1 MGARTAQPIDPA
13 QPLHNPRWEAFA
25 LALAETGNQS
35 EAYRRAYPR
44 SRQWREASV
53 ANKAS
58 ALMRNGDI
66 SARVSHLRDASRT
79 AKMLSR
85 AEALEIAAAFAR
97 DAKLPARDRLAA
109 IERVAK
115 IEAWDGKNLNVT
127 GHLPDLLAAIHER
140 RL

>member
-35 EAYRRAYPR
+35 EALRRAYPNTAGWKQEHVHER
-44 SRQWREASV
+44 ASTLAAKV
-53 ANKAS
+53 
-58 ALMRNGDI
+58 LQ
-66 SARVSHLRDASRT
+66 RVGHLRDASRT

-109 IERVAK
+109 IERIAK

-127 GHLPDLLAAIHER
+127 GHLPDLLAAIHDR